1 VVELTDAARSRPQC
15 NRTRLGHTWAAI
27 EGISASPEHVE
38 IILLEEWEEMAP
50 QVIRNLIESRYA
62 SLVCRSFAEFRGG
75 HTYYY

>member
-1 VVELTDAARSRPQC
+1 LARPRSRPQC

-38 IILLEEWEEMAP
+38 IILLEEWEEMTP